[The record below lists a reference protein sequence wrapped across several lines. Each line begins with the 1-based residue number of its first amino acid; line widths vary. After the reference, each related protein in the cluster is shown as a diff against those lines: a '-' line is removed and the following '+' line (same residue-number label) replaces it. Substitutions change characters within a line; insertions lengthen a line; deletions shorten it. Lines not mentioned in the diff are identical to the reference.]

1 MTSPTKP
8 TQPVNPTKPRSR
20 RTATALGSAAA
31 LVAASAGLW
40 AATATTAHA
49 AALPTPDHIIVVVME
64 NHAYTQV
71 IGSSSAPYL
80 NSLATGGAN
89 LTQSFG
95 ITHPSQPNY
104 YALFSG
110 STQGITDDS
119 CVSVGALQGA
129 NLASEV
135 TAAGKTWAS
144 YNETLPS
151 QGSTVCS
158 SGKYAQKHNP
168 WFGFGNVALS
178 SAKTFAQFPTDY
190 TTLPNV
196 SFVVPNLC
204 SDMHDCSVGTGDTW
218 VKNNLSAYATWATT
232 HNSLLVVTFDEDN
245 RLAGN
250 RIPTVIYGAHVAP
263 GSSSATTYNHYN
275 LLRTLEDLAGAT
287 GHAGNAAT
295 ASDITGIWN

>member
-1 MTSPTKP
+1 MTSSTKHG
-8 TQPVNPTKPRSR
+8 SR
-20 RTATALGSAAA
+20 RTATALGSVAA
-31 LVAASAGLW
+31 LLAASAGLW
-40 AATATTAHA
+40 AATAATAQA
-49 AALPTPDHIIVVVME
+49 AALPAPDHIVVVVME
-64 NHAYTQV
+64 NHAYNQV
-71 IGSSSAPYL
+71 VGSSSAPYL

-110 STQGITDDS
+110 STQGVTDDS
-119 CVSVGALQGA
+119 CVSVGALQGP

-135 TAAGKTWAS
+135 TAAGRTWAS
-144 YNETLPS
+144 YNETLPA
-151 QGSTVCS
+151 QGSTTCS

-168 WFGFGNVALS
+168 WFGFGNVPLN
-178 SAKTFAQFPTDY
+178 SARTFAQFPTDY

-218 VKNNLSAYATWATT
+218 IKNNLGAYATWAKS

-250 RIPTVIYGAHVAP
+250 RIPTVFYGAHVTP
-263 GSSSATTYNHYN
+263 GSTSAATYNHYN
-275 LLRTLEDLAGAT
+275 VLRTLEDLAGAT
-287 GHAGNAAT
+287 THAGNAAN
-295 ASDITGIWN
+295 AADITGIWN